1 MIRWFPYVM
10 QNFTYRK
17 FLKTKLLSCFVFK
30 LSPLL
35 HYLLRVI
42 SCCCSCAAKL
52 IYLTGSRTTLIFI
65 TIASHLLAMMVVVV
79 VHLSAKS
86 VSLTLCTEGNCKIKH
101 QLPNVNRIGICV
113 CLSVCLCVCVQTFW
127 QDKTFLLSTLPSAT
141 AAPPSPR
148 KGRLPVEGFCSSSTH
163 RFQLQGKCPFL
174 QVFSRFIATRLL
186 AASSCLFCSHSLTLS
201 HTHNAQNIQHSFL
214 SFSLFLSQLCLVIR
228 DHNCC
233 CCSLFLSLL
242 LL

>member
-1 MIRWFPYVM
+1 M

-17 FLKTKLLSCFVFK
+17 FLKTKLSSCFVFK

-113 CLSVCLCVCVQTFW
+113 CLSVCLCVCVQTF
-127 QDKTFLLSTLPSAT
+127 LLSTLPSAT

-186 AASSCLFCSHSLTLS
+186 AASSCLFCSHSLTHTQCTKHTAFLPFLLPLPISALLS
-201 HTHNAQNIQHSFL
+201 HSR
-214 SFSLFLSQLCLVIR
+214 S
-228 DHNCC
+228 
-233 CCSLFLSLL
+233 
-242 LL
+242 